1 MKVYIACGL
10 THVPA
15 EHFDS
20 YVAYIHALASALN
33 ESRSVDDVRYA
44 LIDSDPQLESKPPTD
59 QPALCYDW
67 DRRMVEESDIVVAD
81 ASFPSTG
88 MGIELQIAD
97 NSETP
102 IVLLIG
108 DYGNNRVP
116 SRRYRNPD
124 QSEHQLQVGEGI
136 VTLMALGVPAIRRT
150 IEYTNQSEAIR
161 AAVKAV
167 ELYDQG

>member
-1 MKVYIACGL
+1 MKVYVACGL

-15 EHFDS
+15 EHFER
-20 YVAYIHALASALN
+20 YVGYIHALASALQA
-33 ESRSVDDVRYA
+33 SASVEQVRYA
-44 LIDSDPQLESKPPTD
+44 LVDSDPQLETKPQNE

-88 MGIELQIAD
+88 MGIELQLAD
-97 NSETP
+97 NSDTP
-102 IVLLIG
+102 IILLIG
-108 DYGNNRVP
+108 DYANNRVP

-124 QSEHQLQVGEGI
+124 HSEHHLQVGAGI
-136 VTLMALGVPAIRRT
+136 VTLMALGVPSIRRT
-150 IEYTNQSEAIR
+150 IEYAEQSDAIR
-161 AAVKAV
+161 AAVEAV